1 MAPEAERGAQ
11 AIRLGIGVWVRVQ
24 ARGCQRRESYAH
36 WQYRIMFFGSRK
48 CATIGTLPSSEGVGS
63 MLDMSP
69 SGPSRPGARLGA
81 RPGPRPGD
89 LGQPRSGSVPAT
101 LGEVFALIRSGEV
114 STRSQVGRAT
124 GLSRTAVASRLSAL
138 LGSGLVVEDAGGG
151 PAEGEPSGGGR
162 PPIRLRFNRDAGG
175 SCSPA
180 PSAGSRTQLAV
191 CDLMGAVL
199 ASSDLEQEVGPGP
212 DELMPQVVACLS
224 GLLEEVGRPTSRVR
238 AVGLSIPG
246 TARLRARG
254 QPGLADH
261 AGVGRRGA
269 GADLR
274 EFGKAPVFVDNDA
287 DVMALSERRGHLE
300 RYRDLVLVKASTG
313 IGAGIVSHGEL
324 LRGALG
330 AAGELGHTKTPAAE
344 GLTCRCG
351 DTGCVP
357 RQSREVGRW
366 CRRCANAVVRWAT
379 SGTSQRWPPAGTPR
393 RGTWWGER
401 AAAG

>member
-1 MAPEAERGAQ
+1 
-11 AIRLGIGVWVRVQ
+11 
-24 ARGCQRRESYAH
+24 
-36 WQYRIMFFGSRK
+36 
-48 CATIGTLPSSEGVGS
+48 
-63 MLDMSP
+63 
-69 SGPSRPGARLGA
+69 
-81 RPGPRPGD
+81 
-89 LGQPRSGSVPAT
+89 VPAT

-162 PPIRLRFNRDAGG
+162 PPIRLRFNRDAGVVL
-175 SCSPA
+175 
-180 PSAGSRTQLAV
+180 AGAIGRSRTQLAV
-191 CDLMGAVL
+191 CDLMGDVL
-199 ASSDLEQEVGPGP
+199 VSSDLEQEVGPGP

-224 GLLEEVGRPTSRVR
+224 GLLEEVGRSASRVR

-246 TARLRARG
+246 TVDFG
-254 QPGLADH
+254 
-261 AGVGRRGA
+261 RGA
-269 GADLR
+269 SLDSPIMPGWDRVELAPYLR
-274 EFGKAPVFVDNDA
+274 VFGKAPVFVDNDA
-287 DVMALSERRGHLE
+287 NVMALSERRGHLE

-351 DTGCVP
+351 DTGCVEAVAGGWALVQTM
-357 RQSREVGRW
+357 RERGREVGHIRNLAAMAAGGDAEARHLVRESG
-366 CRRCANAVVRWAT
+366 RRLGEVLAATVNLLNPEAVVIGGDMVRAYDTFVAGLRETVYAGAT
-379 SGTSQRWPPAGTPR
+379 ALATRQLVIAPTTHGESSGVVGCAAMALEQVLNAAAV
-393 RGTWWGER
+393 ER
-401 AAAG
+401 ALTSR